1 MPPISLLRG
10 LITTRRY
17 ILIHLSVQQGY
28 KCDTRQ
34 VMSAASFLSVIT
46 PQLYGKFTNILSFLL
61 KLLGN
66 IIFWRYY
73 NIVFQETSFWS
84 AAPYLLMCCL
94 ITRLH
99 VWNLQ
104 FTPWILCHFLH
115 QDWQFRIYFY
125 FTYLSKVLVPRK
137 WGKKIQNKVFVY

>member
-28 KCDTRQ
+28 ECDTRQ
-34 VMSAASFLSVIT
+34 VMSAASFLSVTT
-46 PQLYGKFTNILSFLL
+46 PQLYGKFANILSFLL

-73 NIVFQETSFWS
+73 NIVFRKS
-84 AAPYLLMCCL
+84 
-94 ITRLH
+94 
-99 VWNLQ
+99 
-104 FTPWILCHFLH
+104 
-115 QDWQFRIYFY
+115 IYEVQPP
-125 FTYLSKVLVPRK
+125 TC
-137 WGKKIQNKVFVY
+137 